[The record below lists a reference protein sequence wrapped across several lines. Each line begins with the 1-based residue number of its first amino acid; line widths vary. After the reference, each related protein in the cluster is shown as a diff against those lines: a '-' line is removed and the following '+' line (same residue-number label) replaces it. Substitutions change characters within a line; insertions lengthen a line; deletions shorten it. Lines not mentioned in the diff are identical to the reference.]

1 MTTRKVTVISA
12 EGLHMRPAGLFSKA
26 AKAHSEC
33 EVTVRFKGSEINAK
47 SVMSIMLAGI
57 NKGCEIE
64 IAVNG
69 GNEDAVLDELCTM
82 IETDFGRG

>member
-1 MTTRKVTVISA
+1 MATRKVTVISN

-26 AKAHSEC
+26 AKAHDEC
-33 EVTVRFKGSEINAK
+33 EITLCFNGKVINAK
-47 SVMSIMLAGI
+47 SVMSVMAAGI
-57 NKGCEIE
+57 NKGSEIE

-69 GNEDAVLDELCTM
+69 GDEQAVLDELCRM